1 MCGSVQ
7 QCAPVKRCVMQYVAL
22 CGSVLQRAAVCC
34 RVFQCVAFLFHEK
47 EGVGYGVAL
56 VSRIDKIIG
65 LFCKRALQKRRFS
78 AKETFNFID
87 PTDRSHPIVSTA
99 VAMCCSVFAVCHG
112 VLQRFAVDSEPC
124 ATLVVFVIP
133 TLLQM
138 RERVKYN
145 IYS

>member
-34 RVFQCVAFLFHEK
+34 RVFQCVALCCIFVPR
-47 EGVGYGVAL
+47 EGG
-56 VSRIDKIIG
+56 SR
-65 LFCKRALQKRRFS
+65 
-78 AKETFNFID
+78 
-87 PTDRSHPIVSTA
+87 IVSTA
-99 VAMCCSVFAVCHG
+99 VAMCCSGFAVCHG